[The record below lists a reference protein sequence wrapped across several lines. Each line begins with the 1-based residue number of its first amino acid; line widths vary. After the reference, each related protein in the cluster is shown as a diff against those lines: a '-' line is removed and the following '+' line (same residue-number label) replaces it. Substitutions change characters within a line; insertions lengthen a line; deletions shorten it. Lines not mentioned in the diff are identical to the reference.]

1 MSHIV
6 IRRAGSNVYI
16 YLNLRLIKEDMEN
29 RLAKLKL
36 DESTNEDQLKEK
48 QQEIEQECVS
58 SVRNGYMLNMFVFMR
73 KL

>member
-1 MSHIV
+1 
-6 IRRAGSNVYI
+6 
-16 YLNLRLIKEDMEN
+16 MEN

-58 SVRNGYMLNMFVFMR
+58 SVPNGYMLNMFVFMR

>member
-1 MSHIV
+1 
-6 IRRAGSNVYI
+6 
-16 YLNLRLIKEDMEN
+16 MEN

-58 SVRNGYMLNMFVFMR
+58 SVRTSYMLNMFVFMR
-73 KL
+73 KI